1 MGINKKLSI
10 GVLTVVSFIGFPLTA
25 FSADKDQSV
34 SVTKKNAQLYSM
46 EVAKKTLP
54 KFHVV
59 DGQVESVQKATV
71 SAQTSGTIEMLF
83 YDVDDFVEKDKVI
96 ARIRAQNQK
105 AALQQA
111 KAGLEQAKAN
121 ISEARARYNESVAEF
136 NRIEKVYERQLISR
150 AKYDNARAS
159 MDAAAARL
167 EAVKA
172 ALASSKAVVS
182 QAGEQLGYTE
192 VRAPYSGIVTSRLV
206 EIGEV
211 VNAGTPIM
219 SGISLDQLRVSF
231 TLSQSQVAKAREIS
245 GAKVILNGETIP
257 VKKLTFFPYADPA
270 TNAFRVRAD
279 LGEGSEALYPGMF
292 VKVAVAVGESSKLT
306 VPQSA
311 IAYRSEVTGLYVI
324 DDAGVPRLRQVR
336 LGLKSEDG
344 KIQILSGL
352 EDKETIA
359 LNPTQAAVYYKQ
371 WVSQSLSDKAKDDH
385 HE

>member
-1 MGINKKLSI
+1 MDIYKKLSV
-10 GVLTVVSFIGFPLTA
+10 GVLTVVSFIGWPLMALSSEKEGGAVTA
-25 FSADKDQSV
+25 TNEVA
-34 SVTKKNAQLYSM
+34 LYSM
-46 EVAKKTLP
+46 KIAKKALP
-54 KFHVV
+54 KYHIV

-96 ARIRAQNQK
+96 ARIRAKNQK

-111 KAGLEQAKAN
+111 QAGLGQAKAN
-121 ISEARARYNESVAEF
+121 ISEAQARYNESVSEF
-136 NRIEKVYERQLISR
+136 ERIKKVFERQLISR

-167 EAVKA
+167 EAAKA
-172 ALASSKAVVS
+172 ALASSKAVVT

-192 VRAPYSGIVTSRLV
+192 VRAPYSGIVTKRLV
-206 EIGEV
+206 EIGEA

-219 SGISLDQLRVSF
+219 SGISLDKLRVSF

-245 GAKVILNGETIP
+245 GAKVILGDETIP

-279 LGEGSEALYPGMF
+279 LGEGNESLYPGMF
-292 VKVAVAVGESSKLT
+292 VKVAVVIGETTKLT

-311 IAYRSEVTGLYVI
+311 IAYRSEVTGIYVI
-324 DDAGVPRLRQVR
+324 NESGVPNLRQVR
-336 LGLKSEDG
+336 LGRKSNDG

-352 EDKETIA
+352 DEGEIIA
-359 LNPTQAAVYYKQ
+359 LNPTQAAVYFKQ
-371 WVSQSLSDKAKDDH
+371 LMAKQSTAEGEH